1 MKKTSLLLITLLT
14 SSGAVL
20 AADPTVF
27 EESFGVPPHVTDV
40 TRAVVLN
47 FTFSQAASGT
57 KLCDAIVNVYP
68 DHLDVIFHTCAEGVR
83 KGWGEEAAVLDQ
95 LRRLINETRSDL
107 IETPIKDYIYRK

>member
-27 EESFGVPPHVTDV
+27 KEPFGVPPHVTDV
-40 TRAVVLN
+40 TQAVVLN

-57 KLCDAIVNVYP
+57 KICDAIVNVHL
-68 DHLDVIFHTCAEGVR
+68 DHLDIIFHTCAEGVH
-83 KGWGEEAAVLDQ
+83 KGWDREATVLEH
-95 LRRLINETRSDL
+95 LRQLINETRPDL
-107 IETPIKDYIYRK
+107 SETPIKDYIYRR

>member
-47 FTFSQAASGT
+47 FTFSQAASG

-95 LRRLINETRSDL
+95 LRRLINEIRPDL
-107 IETPIKDYIYRK
+107 SETPIKDYIYRK